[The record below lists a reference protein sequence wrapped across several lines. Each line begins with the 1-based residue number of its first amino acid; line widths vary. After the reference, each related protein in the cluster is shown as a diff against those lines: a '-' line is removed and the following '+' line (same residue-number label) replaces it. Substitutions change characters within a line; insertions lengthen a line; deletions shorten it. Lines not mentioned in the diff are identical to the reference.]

1 MELNQIVRKSRLP
14 IVFSIASTL
23 IVTGCGG
30 GSGVA
35 AGSATSAAATKT
47 PTEMCAALQDVEVPA
62 SAIGLPTSGASIAS
76 ATLIAATAEG
86 NTSGEYCKVLGKI
99 HPVDFSAPDIRF
111 EVDLPSTWNGKS
123 VHFGG
128 GGLDGMIPATTGFAQ
143 SSLTFTEVSGVK
155 TPLARGYVTLGSDS
169 GHQGNSEQG
178 DFLQNDEA
186 LANYAGEHVKKT
198 HDVAQFLAKNRYG
211 ASFSHS
217 YFIGGSGGGRQGLVA
232 AQRYPADYDGV
243 IASFPASEILGLSFQ
258 MGRVSQASLASG
270 GFITTA
276 KASVLKA
283 AVMAQCDALDG
294 ATDGVISNPAACHF
308 DPATLR
314 CPGGV
319 DTGNTCLSD
328 AQLNTVNTIAT
339 PLVTNFDFANGI
351 RTIPGYNILAGTDFW
366 NPYIT
371 PLGPS
376 AQAAI
381 VNPAAATS
389 NYGSFYYLFP
399 NALVRYAIARN
410 PSLDLM
416 TFNFSDPG
424 ALTARTQAVSSLMD
438 ATSTDMTAFKN
449 RGGKL
454 ILQHGQSDQFIPAQM
469 SIDYYN
475 RLLAAY
481 GQDALS
487 SFLKFFLVPGGSH
500 GYGGQFE
507 GAYDGL
513 TVLDNWVTKGV
524 APSSLVITDM
534 NPPTA
539 GRTRPLCE
547 YPQWPKYGGG
557 DVNASSSFTCSN

>member
-1 MELNQIVRKSRLP
+1 MELNQMIGKSSVLR
-14 IVFSIASTL
+14 IMFSVASTL

-30 GSGVA
+30 GSDTA
-35 AGSATSAAATKT
+35 PGSATSTTSAKT
-47 PTEMCAALQDVEVPA
+47 PTEMCTALQGVEVPA
-62 SAIGLPTSGASIAS
+62 SEIGLPTTGASIAS

-111 EVDLPSTWNGKS
+111 EVDLPSSWNGKS

-128 GGLDGMIPATTGFAQ
+128 GGLDGTIPVTTGFAQ
-143 SSLTFTEVSGVK
+143 SSLTFTEVNGVQ

-169 GHQGNSEQG
+169 GHQGNASEG
-178 DFLQNDEA
+178 TFLQNDEA

-211 ASFSHS
+211 APFSHS
-217 YFIGGSGGGRQGLVA
+217 YYIGGSGGGRQGLVA

-243 IASFPASEILGLSFQ
+243 IATFPASELLGLSFQ
-258 MGRVSQASLASG
+258 MGRVSQASLAPG
-270 GFITTA
+270 GFISTA

-283 AVMAQCDALDG
+283 AVMAQCDSLDG

-314 CPGGV
+314 CPGGA
-319 DTGNTCLSD
+319 DAGNTCLSD
-328 AQLNTVNTIAT
+328 AQLHTVNTIAT

-351 RTIPGYNILAGTDFW
+351 RTIPAYNILSGTDFW

-371 PLGPS
+371 PLGTS
-376 AQAAI
+376 AQNAI
-381 VNPAAATS
+381 VDPAIAAAGQ
-389 NYGSFYYLFP
+389 GSFFYSFP
-399 NALVRYAIARN
+399 NGLVRFAIARD
-410 PSLDLM
+410 PTIDLM
-416 TFNFSDPG
+416 SFNFSDPG
-424 ALTARTQAVSSLMD
+424 SLTGRTQTVSNLMD

-475 RLLAAY
+475 RLLASY
-481 GQDALS
+481 GQEALS
-487 SFLKFFLVPGGSH
+487 SFLKFYLVPGGSH

-524 APSSLVITDM
+524 APSNLVITDM
-534 NPPTA
+534 ISST

-547 YPQWPKYGGG
+547 YPQWPKYVGG
-557 DVNASSSFTCSN
+557 DVNASSSFACSN

>member
-1 MELNQIVRKSRLP
+1 MELNQIMGKSSLLL
-14 IVFSIASTL
+14 IVFSVASTL

-30 GSGVA
+30 GSDA
-35 AGSATSAAATKT
+35 APGSATSTTSAKT
-47 PTEMCAALQDVEVPA
+47 PTEMCAALQGVEVPA
-62 SAIGLPTSGASIAS
+62 SEIGLSTSGASIAD
-76 ATLIAATAEG
+76 ATLIAATADG

-111 EVDLPSTWNGKS
+111 EVDLPSNWNGKS

-128 GGLDGMIPATTGFAQ
+128 GGLDGTIPATTGFAQ
-143 SSLTFTEVSGVK
+143 SSLTFTEVNGVQ

-169 GHQGNSEQG
+169 GHQGNASEG
-178 DFLQNDEA
+178 TFLQNDEA

-211 ASFSHS
+211 APFSHS
-217 YFIGGSGGGRQGLVA
+217 YYIGGSGGGRQGLVA

-243 IASFPASEILGLSFQ
+243 IATFPASELLGLSFQ
-258 MGRVSQASLASG
+258 MGRVSQASLAPG
-270 GFITTA
+270 GFISTA

-283 AVMAQCDALDG
+283 AVMAQCDSLDG

-314 CPGGV
+314 CPGGA
-319 DTGNTCLSD
+319 DAGNTCLSD
-328 AQLNTVNTIAT
+328 AQLHTVNTIAT

-351 RTIPGYNILAGTDFW
+351 RTIPAYNILSGTDFW

-371 PLGPS
+371 PLGTS
-376 AQAAI
+376 AQNAI
-381 VNPAAATS
+381 VDPAIAAAGQ
-389 NYGSFYYLFP
+389 GSFFYSFP
-399 NALVRYAIARN
+399 NGLVRFAIARD
-410 PSLDLM
+410 PTIDLM
-416 TFNFSDPG
+416 SFNFSDPG
-424 ALTARTQAVSSLMD
+424 SLTGRTQTVSNLMD

-475 RLLAAY
+475 RLLASY
-481 GQDALS
+481 GQEALS
-487 SFLKFFLVPGGSH
+487 SFLKFYLVPGGSH

-524 APSSLVITDM
+524 APSNLVITDM
-534 NPPTA
+534 ISST

-547 YPQWPKYGGG
+547 YPQWPKYVGG
-557 DVNASSSFTCSN
+557 DVNASSSFACSN

>member
-1 MELNQIVRKSRLP
+1 MKFKLPVTRARLRLVCVAGSALVIV
-14 IVFSIASTL
+14 A
-23 IVTGCGG
+23 GCGG
-30 GSGVA
+30 GSDPAALTVA
-35 AGSATSAAATKT
+35 AKTSA
-47 PTEMCAALQDVEVPA
+47 EMCAAMPGLNIPA
-62 SAIGLPTSGASIAS
+62 SEIGLPTSGASIAS
-76 ATLIAATAEG
+76 ATLIAATAKD

-99 HPVDFSAPDIRF
+99 QPVDSSAPDIRF

-128 GGLDGMIPATTGFAQ
+128 GGLDGTIPATTGYAS
-143 SSLTFTEVSGVK
+143 SSLTYTEVNGTK

-169 GHQGNSEQG
+169 GHQGNASEG
-178 DFLQNDEA
+178 TFLQNDEA
-186 LANYAGEHVKKT
+186 MANYAGEHVKKT

-211 ASFSHS
+211 APFSHS
-217 YFIGGSGGGRQGLVA
+217 YYIGGSGGGRQGLVA

-243 IASFPASEILGLSFQ
+243 IATYPASELLGLSFQ
-258 MGRVSQASLASG
+258 MGRVSQASLAPG
-270 GFITTA
+270 GFISTA

-283 AVMAQCDALDG
+283 AVMAQCDGLDG
-294 ATDGVISNPAACHF
+294 VKDGVISNPAQCHF

-319 DTGNTCLSD
+319 DTGDTCLSD

-351 RTIPGYNILAGTDFW
+351 HTIPAYNILAGTDFW

-371 PLGPS
+371 PLGTS
-376 AQAAI
+376 AQNAI
-381 VNPAAATS
+381 VDPATATAGQ
-389 NYGSFYYLFP
+389 GSFFYAFP
-399 NALVRYAIARN
+399 NGLASFAIARN
-410 PSLDLM
+410 PALDLM
-416 TFNFSDPG
+416 TFNFSNPG
-424 ALTARTQAVSSLMD
+424 ALTDRTKMVSNLMD

-475 RLLAAY
+475 RLLASY

-487 SFLKFFLVPGGSH
+487 SFLKFYLVPGGSH
-500 GYGGQFE
+500 GFGGQFE
-507 GAYDGL
+507 GAYDAL

-524 APSSLVITDM
+524 TPSNLVITDM
-534 NPPTA
+534 NSPTA

-547 YPQWPKYGGG
+547 YPQWPKYIAG
-557 DVNASSSFTCSN
+557 DANVASSFSCSN

>member
-1 MELNQIVRKSRLP
+1 MKSNKIIKMSRLP
-14 IVFSIASTL
+14 IILSVGSTL
-23 IVTGCGG
+23 IVTACGG
-30 GSGVA
+30 GNDVA
-35 AGSATSAAATKT
+35 SGSATSTAATKT
-47 PTEMCAALQDVEVPA
+47 PTEMCAALQGVDVPA

-111 EVDLPSTWNGKS
+111 EVDLPSSWNGKS

-128 GGLDGMIPATTGFAQ
+128 GGLDGTIPVTTGFAQ
-143 SSLTFTEVSGVK
+143 SSLTYTEVSGVK

-198 HDVAQFLAKNRYG
+198 HDVAQFLAKSRYG
-211 ASFSHS
+211 ARFSHS
-217 YFIGGSGGGRQGLVA
+217 YYIGGSGGGRQGLVA
-232 AQRYPADYDGV
+232 AQRYSADYDGV
-243 IASFPASEILGLSFQ
+243 IATFPASELLGLSFQ
-258 MGRVSQASLASG
+258 MGRVSQASLAPG
-270 GFITTA
+270 GFISTA

-283 AVMAQCDALDG
+283 AVMAQCDGLDG
-294 ATDGVISNPAACHF
+294 VKDGVISNPAACHF
-308 DPATLR
+308 DPTTLR

-339 PLVTNFDFANGI
+339 PLVTKFDFANGI

-366 NPYIT
+366 NPFIT

-376 AQAAI
+376 AQDAI
-381 VNPAAATS
+381 VDPAAATG

-399 NALVRYAIARN
+399 DALVKYAIARN

-424 ALTARTQAVSSLMD
+424 PLTSRAETVSSLTD
-438 ATSTDMTAFKN
+438 ATSTDLTAFKN

-475 RLLAAY
+475 RLLASY
-481 GQDALS
+481 GQAELS
-487 SFLKFFLVPGGSH
+487 SFLKFYLVPGGSH
-500 GYGGQFE
+500 GFGGQFE
-507 GAYDGL
+507 GAYDAL

-524 APSSLVITDM
+524 APSNLVITDM
-534 NPPTA
+534 NPTTA

-547 YPQWPKYGGG
+547 YPQWPKYVGG
-557 DVNASSSFTCSN
+557 DVNNSSSFTCSN